1 MGDKLSENIRGGQ
14 VGVSKTH
21 HREHRVTQR
30 GGCVE
35 TRIHNRFIQISII
48 SYQQIKFALWNSVLL
63 WGE

>member
-1 MGDKLSENIRGGQ
+1 MCKGG
-14 VGVSKTH
+14 GVETH
-21 HREHRVTQR
+21 HREHRITQR